1 MTSSAARHVAAV
13 ARREIRT
20 ATRNRGTLVLFVGLA
35 AILLGLTWLGD
46 GHESGFAPTVVDLLT
61 PVELLVPV
69 LAFAFGYRALLGDR
83 ESGELET
90 IRTYPIASGGYV
102 FGVWYGTLYSMIGTV
117 IGTTIVFVLARRY
130 GRPYVERFVAPEWID
145 KFDVSAGR
153 SGKLFFFGFF
163 LVPGLPD
170 DVVCFV
176 AGLTKISLPTL
187 FVIATVGRFPS
198 ILLFN
203 LAGAQVADDQLA
215 EAAALLGAI
224 VVISVVV
231 LYYLDR
237 ILAYMRRRAA

>member
-1 MTSSAARHVAAV
+1 MGLFTSTASRRRVAIHAAV
-13 ARREIRT
+13 VAV
-20 ATRNRGTLVLFVGLA
+20 VLIA
-35 AILLGLTWLGD
+35 MY
-46 GHESGFAPTVVDLLT
+46 
-61 PVELLVPV
+61 V
-69 LAFAFGYRALLGDR
+69 LARQYLPFLRTPERFREWLLSFGPWAPVVF
-83 ESGELET
+83 
-90 IRTYPIASGGYV
+90 IVVQAAQVVVAPIPGQVVGVASGYV